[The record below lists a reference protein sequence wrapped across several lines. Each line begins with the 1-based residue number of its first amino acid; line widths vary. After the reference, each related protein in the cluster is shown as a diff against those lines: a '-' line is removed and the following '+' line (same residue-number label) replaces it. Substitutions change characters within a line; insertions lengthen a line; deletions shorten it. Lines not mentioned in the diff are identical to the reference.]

1 MQFTYRDLEQLT
13 GLTYHTLNNWKQ
25 RGYIEADGD
34 GAGTK
39 TDPITFTDEMVHRL
53 LWVAQL
59 TQLGMTAATALR
71 LWVEAMTTQQKL
83 LIATEEGHEWMDDAL
98 YAKRVGKLFEHHPIF
113 FAVSVPH
120 FMEQAKNRIA
130 NFQRVK
136 KFRGKIGIM
145 EKDAALVH

>member
-13 GLTYHTLNNWKQ
+13 GIAYYTLAQWKQ
-25 RGYIEADGD
+25 RGYIDADGY

-39 TDPITFTDEMVHRL
+39 NDPVTFTDEMVHRL

-59 TQLGMTAATALR
+59 TQLGMTAPTALR
-71 LWVEAMTTQQKL
+71 LWAEAVTTQQTL

-98 YAKRVGKLFEHHPIF
+98 YAKRVSKLFENHPIF
-113 FAVSVPH
+113 FAISVPH
-120 FMEQAKNRIA
+120 FMEQAKSRVASFERI
-130 NFQRVK
+130 RKV
-136 KFRGKIGIM
+136 RGKIGIM